1 MPFNYDQAFSRNLG
15 WVTPEEQNQLKS
27 KKVAIAG
34 VGGVGGQYCEVLA
47 RLGVG
52 QFHIADLDIFE
63 IQNFNRQN
71 CSGMSTLGSPKVEV
85 LRKKILDIN
94 PEAQIKV
101 FTNGIN
107 VENLQEFVEGIDL
120 YLDGL
125 DFFVLNERLLI
136 FDLLSKKNIPGFTVA
151 PIGMGA
157 SLIVF
162 NQQSMSFR
170 KYFGYHE
177 KHNDI
182 EKALRFMIGLAPSLI
197 SRKYQ
202 VDRSRVNFSAKKAP
216 SMPMGV
222 YLCGGVAGT
231 TALKILLKRGPI
243 CTAPWSL
250 HYDAYLQVYKK
261 KYTFLGA
268 SNPLQKLKLWIAQKF
283 IIKT

>member
-15 WVTPEEQNQLKS
+15 WVTPAEQDQLKS

-52 QFHIADLDIFE
+52 QFHIADLDVFE

-71 CSGMSTLGSPKVEV
+71 CSGMSALGSPKVEV

-107 VENLQEFVEGIDL
+107 AENLQEFVEGIDL

-136 FDLLSKKNIPGFTVA
+136 FDLLSKKNIPGLTVA

-170 KYFGYHE
+170 EYFGYHE

-243 CTAPWSL
+243 CAAPWSL

-283 IIKT
+283 IIKS